1 MSDPERWEV
10 RQIQL
15 DGPPPAAPGVPD
27 AKGVY
32 LQLWRGDVPLGHLW
46 LDERALPVGGSALR
60 QTAARAIAPAVGD
73 HLFAKGF
80 AAPLPGLRN
89 APEPEPPESLGPL
102 AALSGPLGQI
112 DQKFPNDPKPAPE
125 MSVSVVV
132 CTRGRPE
139 SLRNCLTSLARLDP
153 AATEVIVVDNGR
165 PDDGVRAI
173 VCQFPG
179 FRYLTESEPG
189 LSRARNAGL
198 RAASGEII
206 AWTDD
211 DVVVSPGWI
220 GKILRGFATKE
231 VAGLTGLVLPERLET
246 SAQVRFERGF
256 GGFNRGY
263 RALTYDAEFFA
274 ATRATGVPVWAIG
287 AGANMAFRREV
298 FAKVGHFD
306 DRLGAGAAGC
316 SEDSEMW
323 YRMLAAGMTIRYEP
337 LAVVWHAHRADGGD
351 FQDQMA
357 HYMRGHAAALLIQH
371 EKHRHAGNLRR
382 LFLSLPMYYWRVIKG
397 TYIGAERG
405 TVWHEILG
413 CLRGIAYYLR
423 NVRSAHGRD
432 QRPPAATS
440 G

>member
-1 MSDPERWEV
+1 MSDSERWEV

-15 DGPPPAAPGVPD
+15 EGPLEEAPAIENG
-27 AKGVY
+27 KGAY
-32 LQLWRGDVPLGHLW
+32 LQIWRGVVPLGHLW
-46 LDERALPVGGSALR
+46 LDERVLPVSGNVLR
-60 QTAARAIAPAVGD
+60 RSAARAIAPAVGD

-89 APEPEPPESLGPL
+89 APEPDPPESLGPL
-102 AALSGPLGQI
+102 AELSDPLKQI
-112 DQKFPNDPKPAPE
+112 DRKFPSSQDAPPGA
-125 MSVSVVV
+125 SVSVIV

-139 SLRNCLTSLARLDP
+139 SLRNCLASLAQLDP
-153 AATEVIVVDNGR
+153 PATEVIVVDNGQ
-165 PDDGVRAI
+165 PDDGVNAM
-173 VCQFPG
+173 VQEFPG
-179 FRYLTESEPG
+179 FRYMSEPEPG

-198 RAASGEII
+198 RAASGEIL

-211 DVVVSPGWI
+211 DVVVSPGWVAE
-220 GKILRGFATKE
+220 ILRGFASAE
-231 VAGLTGLVLPERLET
+231 VSGLTGLVLPERLET

-263 RALTYDAEFFA
+263 RALTYDAGFFA

-298 FAKVGHFD
+298 FAKVGPFD

-337 LAVVWHAHRADGGD
+337 LAVVWHAHRADGSA

-423 NVRSAHGRD
+423 NVRAARGHD
-432 QRPPAATS
+432 QRPPTETS